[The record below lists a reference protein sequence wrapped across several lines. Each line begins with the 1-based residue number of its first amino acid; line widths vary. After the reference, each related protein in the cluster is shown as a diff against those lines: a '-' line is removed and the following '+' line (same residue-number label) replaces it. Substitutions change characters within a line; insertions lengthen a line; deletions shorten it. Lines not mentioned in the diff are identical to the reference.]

1 MGSRWGHFWV
11 LFLCPI
17 FRLIF
22 RASRCFF
29 SFSRPLDCIAFYRL
43 RCTFPCS
50 IFSRKS
56 SKILM
61 KKTLKIDEKTSQ
73 KLYKNEEEV
82 KIAFSFSKN
91 RLFSIKNRFFVDFWK
106 FTHPPGDP
114 QEAQNRPWKKSQK
127 IIAPP
132 NFRRPCS

>member
-29 SFSRPLDCIAFYRL
+29 SFGRPLDCIAFYRL
-43 RCTFPCS
+43 RCTFPYS
-50 IFSRKS
+50 KFSRKS

-73 KLYKNEEEV
+73 KWYKNEEEV

-91 RLFSIKNRFFVDFWK
+91 RLFSSKSRFSVDFGE
-106 FTHPPGDP
+106 FTRPPGVP
-114 QEAQNRPWKKSQK
+114 QEAQNRPRKKRQK
-127 IIAPP
+127 KTARP
-132 NFRRPCS
+132 NFRRSCS